1 MRTTKILSV
10 TLPPAMLKEAQ
21 QLAKRENRTMSELVR
36 EALRRYQQEQRW
48 EKIRAIGAAR
58 TGASGLMESDVV
70 PLVHEYRR
78 EQRARIKGR
87 KRKAG

>member
-10 TLPPAMLKEAQ
+10 TLPPAMLKEAR

-48 EKIRAIGAAR
+48 ETIRAIGAAR
-58 TGASGLMESDVV
+58 TGALGLKEGDVV
-70 PLVHEYRR
+70 PLLHEFRR
-78 EQRARIKGR
+78 EQRAKKKESKPGR
-87 KRKAG
+87 

>member
-36 EALRRYQQEQRW
+36 EALRRYQREQRW

-58 TGASGLMESDVV
+58 TRALGLQEGDVV
-70 PLVHEYRR
+70 PLVHEFRR
-78 EQRARIKGR
+78 GQRSTGR
-87 KRKAG
+87 KRKAGG